1 MIYFVTEAFIKDKTH
16 LTQNVDAGDIAP
28 YIPMAVK
35 TYAQPI
41 LGYRFTNDLLTKFNA
56 GTTSADEDELIEQIQ
71 YFVAFYAA
79 YDAVPNIS
87 FRVSNKGVQS
97 QFGDYS
103 ASEGIATVEYIRRN
117 IKKFVDTY
125 ENQLRKWLEL
135 NEDKFALYTSE
146 TNKEIEGPDQQ
157 DDIKSDV
164 TWL

>member
-41 LGYRFTNDLLTKFNA
+41 LGYNFTEDLLTKYNA
-56 GTTSADEDELIEQIQ
+56 GTTSSDEDELIEKIQ

-79 YDAVPNIS
+79 YDAVPNLS
-87 FRVSNKGVQS
+87 FRISNKGVQS

-103 ASEGIATVEYIRRN
+103 ASEGITTVEYIRNN

-125 ENQLRKWLEL
+125 ENMLRKWLEE
-135 NEDKFALYTSE
+135 NEDLFPLYKSE
-146 TNKEIEGPDQQ
+146 TNKEIEGPDEQ